1 MNLLDT
7 LVAVERTLWKNDIA
21 AYERTL
27 TDDATLVFVET
38 GPISKATAI
47 DEIRK
52 ENERGRRWGDV
63 RFDDTQVTPVSDD
76 VAALTYK
83 ATAHWQNEDAG
94 MTALCTSVYVRRSD
108 GWKLALHQQ
117 SNYPEAK

>member
-1 MNLLDT
+1 
-7 LVAVERTLWKNDIA
+7 
-21 AYERTL
+21 
-27 TDDATLVFVET
+27 
-38 GPISKATAI
+38 
-47 DEIRK
+47 
-52 ENERGRRWGDV
+52 
-63 RFDDTQVTPVSDD
+63 VTPVSDD

-94 MTALCTSVYVRRSD
+94 MTALCTSVYVRRAD

>member
-21 AYERTL
+21 EYERTL

-47 DEIRK
+47 DEIRRM
-52 ENERGRRWGDV
+52 NAAVAGAMSASTGRR
-63 RFDDTQVTPVSDD
+63 
-76 VAALTYK
+76 
-83 ATAHWQNEDAG
+83 
-94 MTALCTSVYVRRSD
+94 
-108 GWKLALHQQ
+108 
-117 SNYPEAK
+117 

>member
-7 LVAVERTLWKNDIA
+7 LVAIERTLWKNDIA
-21 AYERTL
+21 EYERTL

-38 GPISKATAI
+38 GPISKARAI

-52 ENERGRRWGDV
+52 ENERGRRWGEV
-63 RFDDTQVTPVSDD
+63 RFDGAQVTPVSDD

-94 MTALCTSVYVRRSD
+94 MTALCTSVYVRRAD